1 MLENLNSFYILYIE
15 IMVLGFLFCLTVLP
29 IKRFTVKF
37 QNLDG
42 VDKLEVGVFT
52 LTAVMF
58 GLGNFC
64 ILGTIFLEGVSLQY
78 ICLLIVG
85 IIAEIIAIRAQ
96 QRMIERNNQSKTPD

>member
-1 MLENLNSFYILYIE
+1 MLENLNNFYILYIG

-29 IKRFTVKF
+29 IKRFTVEF
-37 QNLDG
+37 QNLNDVG
-42 VDKLEVGVFT
+42 KLEAGVFT

-85 IIAEIIAIRAQ
+85 IIAEIIAIRTQ